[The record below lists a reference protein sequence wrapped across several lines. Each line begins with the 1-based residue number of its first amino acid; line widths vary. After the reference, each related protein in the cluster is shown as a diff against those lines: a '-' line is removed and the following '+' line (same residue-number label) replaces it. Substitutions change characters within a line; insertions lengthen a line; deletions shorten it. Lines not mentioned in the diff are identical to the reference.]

1 MIGKTFVSQRIFT
14 FFVLMLSCILLT
26 ACQGGMQYRKLS
38 KEDSKNT
45 KYKGHYKVGS
55 EYTIKN
61 TTYKPKEVKSYTQ
74 VGMASWYGKQNGFHG
89 KKTANGDVYNKNTLC
104 AAHKTLQLPSLVKV
118 TNLDNNKS
126 VVVMINDR
134 GPYSK
139 NRIIDLSEKAAE
151 IIDMKRKGIAKVKVQ
166 YLPAE
171 TKKFLATI
179 GLEKK
184 SGSKAKR
191 TVPNR
196 KCSVNC
202 HVKLVNLQHKIK
214 VDKG

>member
-1 MIGKTFVSQRIFT
+1 MTGRIFVSQKIIT
-14 FFVLMLSCILLT
+14 FFILIISCAVLCG
-26 ACQGGMQYRKLS
+26 CQGGGQYRKLS
-38 KEDSKNT
+38 KEDSKNI
-45 KYKGHYKVGS
+45 KYKGHYKVGG

-61 TTYKPKEVKSYTQ
+61 TTYKPKEVKSYTR
-74 VGMASWYGKQNGFHG
+74 VGMASWYGKKNGFHG
-89 KKTANGDVYNKNTLC
+89 KKTANGDLYNKNTLS

-118 TNLDNNKS
+118 TNLENNKS

-139 NRIIDLSEKAAE
+139 GRIIDLSEKAAE
-151 IIDMKRKGIAKVKVQ
+151 IIDMKRKGTVKVKIE
-166 YLPAE
+166 YLHAE

-184 SGSKAKR
+184 SGAKSR
-191 TVPNR
+191 RPVPNR

>member
-1 MIGKTFVSQRIFT
+1 M
-14 FFVLMLSCILLT
+14 VLC
-26 ACQGGMQYRKLS
+26 ACQGGQYRKLS

-55 EYTIKN
+55 EYKIKN
-61 TTYKPKEVKSYTQ
+61 TTYRPKEVKSFTQ
-74 VGMASWYGKQNGFHG
+74 VGMASWYGKQNGFHD
-89 KKTANGDVYNKNTLC
+89 KKTANGDVYNKNTLS
-104 AAHKTLQLPSLVKV
+104 AAHKTLQLPSLAKV
-118 TNLDNNKS
+118 TNLENNKS
-126 VVVMINDR
+126 VIVMINDR

-139 NRIIDLSEKAAE
+139 GRVIDLSEKAAE
-151 IIDMKRKGIAKVKVQ
+151 IIDMKRKGTVKVKVQ
-166 YLPAE
+166 YLHTE

-184 SGSKAKR
+184 SGAKTKR
-191 TVPNR
+191 SVPNR

>member
-1 MIGKTFVSQRIFT
+1 MIGKIFISQKFFT
-14 FFVLMLSCILLT
+14 FFILLVSCILLS
-26 ACQGGMQYRKLS
+26 ACQGGMQYKKLS

-55 EYTIKN
+55 KYTIKN

-74 VGMASWYGKQNGFHG
+74 VGMASWYGKKNGFHG
-89 KKTANGDVYNKNTLC
+89 KKTANGDVYNKNTLS
-104 AAHKTLQLPSLVKV
+104 AAHKTLPLPSFVKV
-118 TNLDNNKS
+118 TNLENNKS
-126 VVVMINDR
+126 VVVMLNDR
-134 GPYSK
+134 GPYSEG
-139 NRIIDLSEKAAE
+139 RIIDLSEKAAE
-151 IIDMKRKGIAKVKVQ
+151 IIDMKRKGTVKVKVQ
-166 YLPAE
+166 YLPTE
-171 TKKFLATI
+171 TKKFLTTI

-184 SGSKAKR
+184 SGSKTKSS
-191 TVPNR
+191 VPNR